1 MFDHQSHIQSELQKS
16 DPERYLACLYL
27 PENIRHCA
35 ITLYAFDAEIARIPF
50 VVSEPMPGEIRIQ
63 WWRDLI
69 KSGGNVGSGP
79 LAEALLH
86 VAEQS
91 KLPLDVLD
99 NYLEARIFDL
109 YQDPMPD
116 TGTYEG
122 YLGETVS
129 SFLNMIALAS
139 GYERSSNLADA
150 CGHAGVAI
158 GISRHL
164 SLCANSR
171 ARGQV
176 FFPLPVLEKNGL
188 TREHWL
194 ETDVGNG
201 QEAVIVDMVI
211 KAREH
216 LAKART
222 SISDLPNEA
231 KSVFLPIVFVDKILD
246 LVQKN
251 PSECLVKPIVLSS
264 LKRQWFA
271 FRGINKL

>member
-1 MFDHQSHIQSELQKS
+1 MFDHQRHTQSELQKS

-50 VVSEPMPGEIRIQ
+50 VVSEPMPGEIKIQ

-188 TREHWL
+188 TREQWL